1 MQMIALERPS
11 FLCVHVTAQR
21 KNKSDKLPLVAK
33 DPIICD
39 DIKMARGLVVCSI
52 DLSGFRGPSMSVNPR
67 FEFCTSGKSATKTEE
82 LLKIDEILSVR
93 GQEDSRL
100 TEMTCRVRFLG
111 FQGMGLEVLVEKS
124 GKTEVGKIFLTKKCK
139 IFF

>member
-1 MQMIALERPS
+1 M
-11 FLCVHVTAQR
+11 CVHVPAQR
-21 KNKSDKLPLVAK
+21 KNNFEKLPLVAK

-67 FEFCTSGKSATKTEE
+67 FEFFHFRKIDKKTEE

-100 TEMTCRVRFLG
+100 TEITCRVRFFG
-111 FQGMGLEVLVEKS
+111 FQGMGLEV
-124 GKTEVGKIFLTKKCK
+124 
-139 IFF
+139 